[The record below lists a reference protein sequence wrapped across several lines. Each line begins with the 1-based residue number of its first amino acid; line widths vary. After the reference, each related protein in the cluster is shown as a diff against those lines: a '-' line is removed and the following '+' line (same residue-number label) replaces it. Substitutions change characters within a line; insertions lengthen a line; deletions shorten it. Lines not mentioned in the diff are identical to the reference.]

1 MIPQEGPVRLVAYWA
16 GDDDPRKNTARKLAR
31 FHLLDLVER
40 VGDLPRGCLVL
51 DPTAERAISR
61 EDRDV
66 ALSRGLG
73 AVDCSWRT
81 AEELLPR
88 ARRGREPRA
97 LPLLW
102 AANPVNYGKPFKLST
117 VEAFAAALVILGE
130 REQAER
136 VLGKFTWGMTFLA
149 LNEEP
154 LAEYE
159 AAETS
164 REVVAAQDLF
174 IDEGDA

>member
-1 MIPQEGPVRLVAYWA
+1 MRLVAYWA

-40 VGDLPRGCLVL
+40 VGDLPAGCVVL
-51 DPTAERAISR
+51 DPTAEQALSRADR
-61 EDRDV
+61 EV
-66 ALSRGLG
+66 ALARGLG

-81 AEELLPR
+81 AETLLPK
-88 ARRGREPRA
+88 ARRGREARA

-117 VEAFAAALVILGE
+117 VEALAAALVILGE
-130 REQAER
+130 RAQAER

-154 LAEYE
+154 LSEY
-159 AAETS
+159 AAAAS
-164 REVVAAQDLF
+164 SAGVVAAQELF
-174 IDEGDA
+174 MEDEGDA